1 MPQATYIRG
10 TKFSSYWFEIK
21 EFVMGESHLWV
32 VVGMEQDPADMALH
46 EELIMKINSSFVGRE
61 EAGLAELM
69 GLANFFEEKRGDKE
83 MSYVMCLVEK
93 DEMLVVGKRGGVY
106 LLRGNRKGYVLKE
119 SEEIVA
125 QKGKV
130 KNEDKVFF
138 GIGEGLEEIVS
149 MISMEK
155 KSKEME
161 EQLLKP
167 CCGVLMDVDIEVEA
181 DVDEID
187 EVDEQMETKIDLIE
201 EKKEENPALGG
212 GKKSGVWKKWMGYL
226 QTKTKTVNP
235 EVYVKSDERKKL
247 GRVVLLVFFLLIISV
262 GVGWR
267 KRKVDEKNEQ
277 FNQIYEPSLQLLIEA
292 ERQVEENALESRE
305 KLLEARAGLEQIL
318 NEFNGDDKERE
329 KLTTLLSQVNDLYEK
344 VSGEHKVSE
353 ASLFYDLSLIK
364 EDVYG
369 EEMSLADGWI
379 SVLDESRGVVL
390 GVEEESKKG
399 KLLAG
404 GEILEGAKLLAAS
417 GGKAVVLS
425 NSGLVGVYYNDRTA
439 ELLIETDES
448 WKRPDGLGM
457 FGGNVYV
464 MDSETSEIW
473 RYPGYE
479 GGIGSGTRWLGPGV
493 VPDFSNITGVAVDG
507 DMWISYSNDI
517 MRFRRGAVLNYYIEG
532 LLDPFSKIEAI
543 YTQIESEYIYV
554 LDRDNGRV
562 VVLNKEGEYIKQ
574 YIWEGIKAVSDMVVV
589 EKDGGGGIILLL
601 SGASIYEIPLE

>member
-21 EFVMGESHLWV
+21 EFVIGESHLWV

-61 EAGLAELM
+61 EAGLSELM

-83 MSYVMCLVEK
+83 MSFVMCLVEK
-93 DEMLVVGKRGGVY
+93 EEMLVVGKRGGAY

-119 SEEIVA
+119 DDEIVA

-138 GIGEGLEEIVS
+138 GVGEGLEEIVS
-149 MISMEK
+149 MISEDK

-167 CCGVLMDVDIEVEA
+167 CCGVLMDVDIE
-181 DVDEID
+181 DEID
-187 EVDEQMETKIDLIE
+187 EADEQMETKIDLIE
-201 EKKEENPALGG
+201 NEKEGELTLDR
-212 GKKSGVWKKWMGYL
+212 GKKSGVWKKWMGHL
-226 QTKTKTVNP
+226 QAKTRTANP

-247 GRVVLLVFFLLIISV
+247 GKVVLLVFFLLVISV

-318 NEFNGDDKERE
+318 SDFNGDDKEKE
-329 KLTTLLSQVNDLYEK
+329 KLITLLAQVNDLYEK
-344 VSGEHKVSE
+344 VSGEHRVGE

-379 SVLDESRGVVL
+379 TVLDESRGVVL

-404 GEILEGAKLLAAS
+404 GEILEGSKLLAAS

-425 NSGLVGVYYNDRTA
+425 NRGLVGVYYNDRAA
-439 ELLIETDES
+439 ELLIEVDES
-448 WKRPDGLGM
+448 WKKPSGLGM

-473 RYPGYE
+473 RYSGYE

-507 DMWISYSNDI
+507 DMWISYSDDI
-517 MRFRRGAVLNYYIEG
+517 MRFRRGAVLNYYING

-543 YTQIESEYIYV
+543 YTQSESEFVYA
-554 LDRDNGRV
+554 LDRDNERV
-562 VVLNKEGEYIKQ
+562 VVLNKEGEYVKQ
-574 YIWEGIKAVSDMVVV
+574 YIWEGIRAVSDMVVV
-589 EKDGGGGIILLL
+589 EKDEGGGIILLL